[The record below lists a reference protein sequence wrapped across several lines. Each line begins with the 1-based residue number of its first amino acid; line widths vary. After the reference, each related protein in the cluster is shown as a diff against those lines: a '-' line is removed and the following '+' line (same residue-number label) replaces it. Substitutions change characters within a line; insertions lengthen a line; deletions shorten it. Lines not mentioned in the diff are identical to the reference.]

1 MYDVL
6 WHVCVCVC
14 VQTSQVADKEMYQ
27 QTKSQLLAMMDVAM
41 GGRVAE
47 EMTNGPDKIT
57 TGQYRLPSRRFGQG
71 RQGHGSVM
79 SVWQMTYCNVYCVC
93 IGASDDFKQAT
104 AVATAMVKRFG
115 MSDKVGVRVFA
126 EEEVDSGM
134 SFLKVNELSPN
145 TQELIDSEIKRLL
158 QVVI

>member
-1 MYDVL
+1 
-6 WHVCVCVC
+6 
-14 VQTSQVADKEMYQ
+14 
-27 QTKSQLLAMMDVAM
+27 
-41 GGRVAE
+41 
-47 EMTNGPDKIT
+47 
-57 TGQYRLPSRRFGQG
+57 
-71 RQGHGSVM
+71 
-79 SVWQMTYCNVYCVC
+79 MTYCNVCCVC

-158 QVVI
+158 QVVMSCVATALHLLLCFS